1 MGKRPHVLAIAY
13 PAQGHI
19 GALMKLCHLLA
30 DHDIKVTF
38 VNTESINAR
47 VLAAMSE
54 KGKEDCKVDMVV
66 IPDGIDRQDERKDR
80 IQLSETMVNVMPGH
94 LEDLIMKINLSCDK
108 KISCVIADATNAWAL
123 DVAGKMGIKRAMF
136 WPSLVGGFALSL
148 HIQELI
154 QAKIIDHNG
163 TPLTNEKIQISPELL
178 AMIPSEFIW
187 SCPDS
192 SICDL
197 IPNLLPIGPLLSIN
211 HPGKPTG
218 NFWPEDSTCLHWLD
232 KQPAQSVIYV
242 AFGSIAIFNQCQF
255 EELAL
260 GLELSG
266 QPFLWVVRSDLMDG
280 SIIKYPEG
288 FLDRVASRGKITE
301 WAPQEKVLAHSSIA
315 CFVSHCGWNSTMEGL
330 SMGVPFLCWRYF
342 ADQFLVK
349 SYICEVW
356 KAGLGLNIETNGI
369 ISSHEIRRKLDK
381 LLCDGGIR
389 DNVTQLKEMARK
401 SGSEGGSSMNNFEIF
416 IKQLRC

>member
-1 MGKRPHVLAIAY
+1 
-13 PAQGHI
+13 
-19 GALMKLCHLLA
+19 
-30 DHDIKVTF
+30 
-38 VNTESINAR
+38 
-47 VLAAMSE
+47 
-54 KGKEDCKVDMVV
+54 MVV
-66 IPDGIDRQDERKDR
+66 IPDGIDHQDERKDR

-94 LEDLIMKINLSCDK
+94 LEDLIKKINLSCDE
-108 KISCVIADATNAWAL
+108 KISCVIADATTAWAP
-123 DVAGKMGIKRAMF
+123 DVAEKMGIKRAMF

-163 TPLTNEKIQISPELL
+163 TPLTNEKIQISPELP

-187 SCPDS
+187 SCPGDPIRQNIIFRYVEYANKAVKNSNWLLCNSFYELDS